1 MIFTG
6 EQVPETRRQLACQHC
21 VNFRRVHVLG
31 EEPSVLQ
38 LTAGARAGIGSMVG
52 HGLLIAGG
60 ELFADSLNVVRARVD
75 VAVLL
80 DTAGLL

>member
-1 MIFTG
+1 M
-6 EQVPETRRQLACQHC
+6 
-21 VNFRRVHVLG
+21 
-31 EEPSVLQ
+31 LQ